1 MFFWQRLN
9 YFKQAFRFNR
19 GIKSLNDLL
28 KETRSG
34 KSIVMEDI
42 PPPLADSNK
51 AIPSKNFLLQCTMAK
66 KPFSYLSLIFLFRT
80 GSEKRHYK

>member
-1 MFFWQRLN
+1 MYQQPNAEKSAMLKPDLTYESKKVILINVFWQRLN

-51 AIPSKNFLLQCTMAK
+51 AIPSRNFL
-66 KPFSYLSLIFLFRT
+66 
-80 GSEKRHYK
+80 